1 MQFIHTPHVRL
12 CYLVIFDFLHATIK
26 QPMKV
31 CLQGKV
37 IEIEKWDKLM
47 SAALSVSGVKVSR
60 NEILVASLSNLYSAE
75 QLKQIR

>member
-12 CYLVIFDFLHATIK
+12 CYLVFFDFLHATIK
-26 QPMKV
+26 HSMKV

-37 IEIEKWDKLM
+37 IEIEKWDKM
-47 SAALSVSGVKVSR
+47 MPVALSVPGVKVNR
-60 NEILVASLSNLYSAE
+60 NEFLVASLCNLCSTG

>member
-26 QPMKV
+26 HTMKV

-37 IEIEKWDKLM
+37 IEIGKWDKVM
-47 SAALSVSGVKVSR
+47 PVALSVSGVKESR
-60 NEILVASLSNLYSAE
+60 NEFLVASLSNLYSAG
-75 QLKQIR
+75 QLKRIR

>member
-26 QPMKV
+26 QSMKV

-37 IEIEKWDKLM
+37 IEIEKWDKVM

-60 NEILVASLSNLYSAE
+60 NEILVASLSNLYSAG

>member
-26 QPMKV
+26 QSMKV
-31 CLQGKV
+31 CSQGKV
-37 IEIEKWDKLM
+37 IEIEKWDKVM

>member
-1 MQFIHTPHVRL
+1 
-12 CYLVIFDFLHATIK
+12 
-26 QPMKV
+26 MKV

-37 IEIEKWDKLM
+37 IEIEKWDKVM

-60 NEILVASLSNLYSAE
+60 NESLVASLSNLYSAE

>member
-26 QPMKV
+26 QSMKV

-37 IEIEKWDKLM
+37 IEIEKWDKVM

>member
-12 CYLVIFDFLHATIK
+12 CYLVFFDFLHTTIK
-26 QPMKV
+26 HSMKV

-37 IEIEKWDKLM
+37 IEIEKWDKVM

-60 NEILVASLSNLYSAE
+60 NEFLVASLCNLCSTE

>member
-12 CYLVIFDFLHATIK
+12 CYLVFFDFLHATK
-26 QPMKV
+26 KHTMKV

-37 IEIEKWDKLM
+37 IEIGKWDKVM
-47 SAALSVSGVKVSR
+47 PVALSVPGVKVSR
-60 NEILVASLSNLYSAE
+60 NEFLVASLSNLYSAG

>member
-26 QPMKV
+26 QSMKV
-31 CLQGKV
+31 CLKGKV
-37 IEIEKWDKLM
+37 IEIEKWDKVM

-60 NEILVASLSNLYSAE
+60 NEFLVASLCNLCSTE

>member
-26 QPMKV
+26 QSMKV

-37 IEIEKWDKLM
+37 IEIEKWDKVM

-60 NEILVASLSNLYSAE
+60 NEFLVASLSNLYSAG
-75 QLKQIR
+75 QLKRIR

>member
-1 MQFIHTPHVRL
+1 
-12 CYLVIFDFLHATIK
+12 
-26 QPMKV
+26 MKV

-37 IEIEKWDKLM
+37 IEIGKWDKVM
-47 SAALSVSGVKVSR
+47 PVALSVSGVKVSR

>member
-12 CYLVIFDFLHATIK
+12 CYLVFFDFLHATIK
-26 QPMKV
+26 HTMKV

-37 IEIEKWDKLM
+37 IETGKWDKVM
-47 SAALSVSGVKVSR
+47 SAALSVPGVKVSR
-60 NEILVASLSNLYSAE
+60 NEFLVASSSNLCSTE